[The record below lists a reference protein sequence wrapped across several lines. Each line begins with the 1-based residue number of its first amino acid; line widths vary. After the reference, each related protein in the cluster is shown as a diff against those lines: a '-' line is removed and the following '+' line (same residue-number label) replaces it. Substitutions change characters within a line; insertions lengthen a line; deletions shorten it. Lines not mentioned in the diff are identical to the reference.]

1 MRSSGF
7 IFKAGP
13 KGASCLACPMIAKRI
28 PSPGYTPLRFAALRP
43 WTSET
48 LFLLRVGA
56 RFVRKGAEMDHQ
68 IIATWARV
76 GVGVGQLVLIGWGLW
91 QMSQSGKRRDRQL
104 DVMTKAL
111 TQQGEVLAELLRRS
125 A

>member
-1 MRSSGF
+1 
-7 IFKAGP
+7 
-13 KGASCLACPMIAKRI
+13 
-28 PSPGYTPLRFAALRP
+28 
-43 WTSET
+43 
-48 LFLLRVGA
+48 
-56 RFVRKGAEMDHQ
+56 MDHQ

-91 QMSQSGKRRDRQL
+91 QISQSGKRHDRQL

-111 TQQGEVLAELLRRS
+111 TQQGEALAELLRRS